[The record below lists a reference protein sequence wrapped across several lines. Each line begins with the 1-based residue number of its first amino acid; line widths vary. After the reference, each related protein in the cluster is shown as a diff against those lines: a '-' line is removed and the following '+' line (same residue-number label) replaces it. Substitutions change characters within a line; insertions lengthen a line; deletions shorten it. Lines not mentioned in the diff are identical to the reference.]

1 MMVYRKWMLSTIAAV
16 LFGVCARAD
25 AAPLVIFNFDD
36 LDGTA
41 DFVAANLTSTTFADG
56 GGLTSEGFA
65 SGSANARGWNPS
77 AGAGESL
84 TNLDYWTF
92 TLSALPG
99 YEFDVT
105 SLVLD
110 EWRESKGPME
120 FQFFAGAGLIG
131 SELSTSAVS
140 TNHVIG
146 EPMAGLT
153 SLLVRIVAWD
163 ASNNGTDADWYVD
176 NVTINGTVREKSS
189 TVPAPVPEPASLM
202 LLGMGLALVGRRL
215 RARA

>member
-1 MMVYRKWMLSTIAAV
+1 MMGYRKWMLSTVAAV
-16 LFGVCARAD
+16 LFGVCARVD
-25 AAPLVIFNFDD
+25 AAPLVVFDFND
-36 LDGTA
+36 LNGTA
-41 DFVAANLTSTTFADG
+41 DFVAANLTSTTFANG
-56 GGLTSEGFA
+56 GGLTSEGFT
-65 SGSANARGWNPS
+65 SGAANARGWNPS
-77 AGAGESL
+77 AGAAESL

-131 SELSTSAVS
+131 SELSTNAVS
-140 TNHVIG
+140 TNHVVG
-146 EPMAGLT
+146 APMTGVT
-153 SLLVRIVAWD
+153 SLLIRIVAWD

-176 NVTINGTVREKSS
+176 NVTINGTVREKGS
-189 TVPAPVPEPASLM
+189 TVPAPVPEPASLT
-202 LLGMGLALVGRRL
+202 LLGMGLALAARRL
-215 RARA
+215 RASV